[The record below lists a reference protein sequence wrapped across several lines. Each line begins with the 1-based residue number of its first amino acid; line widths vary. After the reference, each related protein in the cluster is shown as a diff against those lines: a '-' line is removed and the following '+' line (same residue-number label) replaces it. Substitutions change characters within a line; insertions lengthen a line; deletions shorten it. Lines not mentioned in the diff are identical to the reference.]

1 MARNLMT
8 IRVEPRTRARLAAA
22 AKRSGRTP
30 SAVARIA
37 LDAWLD
43 GEGRARSAAPYET
56 VADLI
61 GCIQGEDPKR
71 STRGARRIAEA
82 LRARGAASARRR

>member
-37 LDAWLD
+37 LDAWL
-43 GEGRARSAAPYET
+43 EGDSRARAAAPYDL

-61 GCIQGEDPKR
+61 GSIRGGDPKR
-71 STRGARRIAEA
+71 STRSARRIAEA
-82 LRARGAASARRR
+82 LRARRAAAARRR